1 MIQSIT
7 IWLWIGQVIGP
18 CEKQS
23 WLCSCF
29 VLVCLSVGTEPIKPI
44 MTPPTALSVM
54 RHRAAVAEELRR
66 LLPTMEGLRAAK
78 PILFGLTA
86 IDHYLPQGGLA
97 GGALHEVLPEEG
109 ATPAAFGFVVALLAR
124 LSTLLTPPPERGRS
138 TVADRR
144 VGVSC
149 TRDDPSPDR
158 LWRKATTRTPQI
170 FLIFPTHG
178 LRDYGRPHGHGLRAL
193 GLDPRRLILVET
205 AHRKETLWAMEEA
218 LRSRA
223 PAAVAGVIDK
233 LDLKTSQRL
242 HLAATDCGLPL
253 FLLRPAA
260 DLESSAAATRWRVG
274 TAPAARDRFGLIV
287 RSRWRLTLE
296 RCRNGRAGE
305 WIVEYDHVAHRFSL
319 ATALADPARSRGAG
333 EKAFRQAC

>member
-1 MIQSIT
+1 
-7 IWLWIGQVIGP
+7 
-18 CEKQS
+18 
-23 WLCSCF
+23 
-29 VLVCLSVGTEPIKPI
+29 
-44 MTPPTALSVM
+44 MTAPTALSVM
-54 RHRAAVAEELRR
+54 RNRAAVAEELRR
-66 LLPTMEGLRAAK
+66 LLPRMEGFRAAA
-78 PILFGLTA
+78 PLPFGLAA
-86 IDHYLPQGGLA
+86 IDRYLPQGGLA
-97 GGALHEVLPEEG
+97 GGALHEVVPEQG

-124 LSTLLTPPPERGRS
+124 LPALLIPPPERGRPAS
-138 TVADRR
+138 AARQ
-144 VGVSC
+144 VGGSC
-149 TRDDPSPDR
+149 KQDDPSPDR
-158 LWRKATTRTPQI
+158 PWRSGPPLSEEGKATARTPPI
-170 FLIFPTHG
+170 FLILPNYG
-178 LRDYGRPHGHGLRAL
+178 LRDYGRPHGHGMRAL
-193 GLDPRRLILVET
+193 GLDPRRLIVVET

-305 WIVEYDHVAHRFSL
+305 WMVEYDHVAYRFSL

-333 EKAFRQAC
+333 EKTFRQAC